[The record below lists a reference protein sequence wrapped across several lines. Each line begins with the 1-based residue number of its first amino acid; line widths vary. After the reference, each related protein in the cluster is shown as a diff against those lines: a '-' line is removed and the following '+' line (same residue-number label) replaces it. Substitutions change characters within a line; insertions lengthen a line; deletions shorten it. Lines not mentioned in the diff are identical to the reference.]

1 MSRNLRILLT
11 VVPVAAVAL
20 LAMSWLI
27 WPVDFDGPS
36 WGLSRDEFAIGALV
50 FWVVATLVASGS
62 PVHMPRGSLV
72 SVAAAPIIAAA
83 ILGGPTAGAVVAV
96 LGTIEVRELK
106 GRVPWY
112 GVVYN
117 HSFPVFAAVLSGV
130 VFGVVSGSDGI
141 ASTSGLVAAVVAGV
155 VYVIVDTAMSSLAV
169 ALREGRPFRA
179 VLASDFRSFG
189 MSLVGLT
196 PMAWLMALAFLIV
209 GPLVAL
215 VFALPLYTTRAAYK
229 AVVDIR
235 EMFTQT
241 VKALAS
247 AIDARDPSTKKH
259 SEHVSGIAVEIGQA
273 MNLSEP
279 ELEQLEWAGLL
290 HDIGKI
296 GIRDAVLLKPE
307 KLTREE
313 RILMNEHPVK
323 GEEILKDV
331 DQLAAERPLIRHH
344 HEWYNGSGYPDRLI
358 GDEIPL
364 LARVL
369 HVADAFEAMTASRPY
384 RPIPLTSAEALEELQ
399 RYAGIQFDPVVV
411 EAFGRTKT
419 ALEASEDQHDEP
431 GAPEQRPTPVPTLGQ
446 VAASRAKAATL
457 PTGSAPAEP

>member
-1 MSRNLRILLT
+1 
-11 VVPVAAVAL
+11 
-20 LAMSWLI
+20 
-27 WPVDFDGPS
+27 
-36 WGLSRDEFAIGALV
+36 
-50 FWVVATLVASGS
+50 
-62 PVHMPRGSLV
+62 
-72 SVAAAPIIAAA
+72 
-83 ILGGPTAGAVVAV
+83 
-96 LGTIEVRELK
+96 
-106 GRVPWY
+106 
-112 GVVYN
+112 
-117 HSFPVFAAVLSGV
+117 

-141 ASTSGLVAAVVAGV
+141 ASTSGLVAAVLAGIT
-155 VYVIVDTAMSSLAV
+155 YVIVDTVMSSMAV
-169 ALREGRPFRA
+169 ALREARPLHA

-196 PMAWLMALAFLIV
+196 PMAWLMALAFPIV

-229 AVVDIR
+229 AVVDLR

-259 SEHVSGIAVEIGQA
+259 SEHVSGIAVEIGEA

-384 RPIPLTSAEALEELQ
+384 RPIPLTSAEAFEELQ

-419 ALEASEDQHDEP
+419 ALEAAEDQHDEP
-431 GAPEQRPTPVPTLGQ
+431 GAPEQRPAPVPTLGQ

>member
-1 MSRNLRILLT
+1 MSKALRILL
-11 VVPVAAVAL
+11 VAIPAGALALLTFSWLVWPIDVISGPYLDSVAL
-20 LAMSWLI
+20 LFW
-27 WPVDFDGPS
+27 
-36 WGLSRDEFAIGALV
+36 IGV
-50 FWVVATLVASGS
+50 TLVASSS
-62 PVHMPRGSLV
+62 PIHVPRGSLV

-83 ILGGPTAGAVVAV
+83 ILGGPTAGAVVAAV
-96 LGTIEVRELK
+96 GTIELRELR
-106 GRVPWY
+106 GRIPWY
-112 GVVYN
+112 GVLYN
-117 HSFPVFAAVLSGV
+117 HSM
-130 VFGVVSGSDGI
+130 
-141 ASTSGLVAAVVAGV
+141 LVAAAIVAGFVYRLVASGASISSPFGFAAGIVAGV
-155 VYVIVDTAMSSLAV
+155 AFVLISVTLSSLAV
-169 ALREGRPFRA
+169 ALREQRPAQA
-179 VLASDFRSFG
+179 VLRSDFRSVG
-189 MSLVGLT
+189 MSLIGLT
-196 PMAWLMALAFLIV
+196 PMAWLMALAYLYV
-209 GPLVAL
+209 GALVAL
-215 VFALPLYTTRAAYK
+215 AVALPLYTTRAAYK

-259 SEHVSGIAVEIGQA
+259 SEHVSDIAVEIGQA

-296 GIRDAVLLKPE
+296 GIRDSVLLKPE
-307 KLTREE
+307 RLTREE

-384 RPIPLTSAEALEELQ
+384 RPVPLSASEAFEELE
-399 RYAGIQFDPVVV
+399 RYAGIQFDPDVV

-419 ALEASEDQHDEP
+419 AREASEHIDDEP
-431 GAPEQRPTPVPTLGQ
+431 GEPEQPLNPVPTLGQ
-446 VAASRAKAATL
+446 VAAARAKATSL
-457 PTGSAPAEP
+457 PSGSAPAEP